1 MHEKKRRQL
10 TAYLTDEE
18 WEVLRA
24 YCVNDER
31 SMASVVT
38 RIVRA
43 WIEVRKEETSKGDCY
58 GRRD

>member
-24 YCVNDER
+24 YCVDDER

-43 WIEVRKEETSKGDCY
+43 WIDVRKEELEKG
-58 GRRD
+58 GEK